1 MQTSI
6 CGKNVTHIV
15 HEFGIIVNNMNEKQ
29 VRNKKKFLGKLETIF
44 QFLIKEYTAGTLLCI
59 YKLDRNNIII

>member
-59 YKLDRNNIII
+59 YIGTIL